1 MVVIW
6 IIGSTDAEVAD
17 NGFEF
22 EDSDYF
28 IFAVFVFVA
37 FLCRCLTQNL

>member
-1 MVVIW
+1 MIVIW
-6 IIGSTDAEVAD
+6 IIGSADVDDAD
-17 NGFEF
+17 NGIEF

-28 IFAVFVFVA
+28 IFAIFVFIA